1 MQARAQN
8 LELLERRAWEVEQE
22 TSLAQKELTLRTKQR
37 QQLDVLKSRLARG
50 RAEHREK
57 WHGAATHLRQ
67 SHKNFVQELLA
78 RQEKEAAEAEKLA
91 AASSQKVDELVDGG
105 KTGKAEKLAADA
117 FGGTPLRESAVKGGR
132 GKGKLSKG
140 RFHSKS
146 VERAGGARAERL
158 AQSVSVGVLGH
169 M

>member
-1 MQARAQN
+1 MIYI
-8 LELLERRAWEVEQE
+8 
-22 TSLAQKELTLRTKQR
+22 
-37 QQLDVLKSRLARG
+37 
-50 RAEHREK
+50 
-57 WHGAATHLRQ
+57 
-67 SHKNFVQELLA
+67 
-78 RQEKEAAEAEKLA
+78 
-91 AASSQKVDELVDGG
+91 
-105 KTGKAEKLAADA
+105 AADA

-158 AQSVSVGVLGH
+158 AQSLSLGH